1 MPAAALFVRE
11 SVCSFGDSSRRKQFR
26 DGRQDWSPTG
36 EKRMI
41 AHLRGR
47 LLSKRPNRVILEAA
61 GVGYEVFIPVSTF
74 YAMGD
79 VATEVSLQVYSYV
92 RQESFSLYGFRTEQE
107 KNLFEKLL
115 SVSGVGPKLAIT
127 ILSGLEI
134 EELIPA
140 LRNGEVAKLVHVP
153 GVGRKTAERLV
164 LELKDKL
171 ADLVPERT
179 GRQQAPVAKPET
191 VEEDV
196 LSALIN
202 LGYPR
207 PAAENAL
214 QEVLG
219 QGVDGDF
226 EELLRGSL
234 RLLARKFFS

>member
-1 MPAAALFVRE
+1 
-11 SVCSFGDSSRRKQFR
+11 
-26 DGRQDWSPTG
+26 
-36 EKRMI
+36 MI
-41 AHLRGR
+41 AHLRGK
-47 LLSKRPNRVILEAA
+47 LLSKRPNRVVIEAG

-74 YAMGD
+74 YDLGE
-79 VATEVSLQVYSYV
+79 VATEVSLQIYSYV
-92 RQESFSLYGFRTEQE
+92 RQESFSLYGFRTERE

-115 SVSGVGPKLAIT
+115 SVSGVGPKLAVT
-127 ILSGLEI
+127 ILSGLEV
-134 EELIPA
+134 EVLIPA
-140 LRNGEVAKLVHVP
+140 LRNGEVATLVHVP

-171 ADLVPERT
+171 ADVVPEPV

-191 VEEDV
+191 VEDEV

-202 LGYPR
+202 LGYAR

-214 QEVLG
+214 GDVRA
-219 QGVDGDF
+219 QGADGDF

>member
-1 MPAAALFVRE
+1 M
-11 SVCSFGDSSRRKQFR
+11 SS
-26 DGRQDWSPTG
+26 
-36 EKRMI
+36 
-41 AHLRGR
+41 
-47 LLSKRPNRVILEAA
+47 LEAA

-74 YAMGD
+74 YEMGD

-107 KNLFEKLL
+107 KSLFEKLL

-153 GVGRKTAERLV
+153 GVGRKTAERLF

-171 ADLVPERT
+171 ADVVPERA
-179 GRQQAPVAKPET
+179 GRQKAPVAKPET

-202 LGYPR
+202 LGYAR
-207 PAAENAL
+207 PVAENAL
-214 QEVLG
+214 QEVRG
-219 QGVDGDF
+219 QGTSDDF

>member
-1 MPAAALFVRE
+1 
-11 SVCSFGDSSRRKQFR
+11 
-26 DGRQDWSPTG
+26 
-36 EKRMI
+36 MI
-41 AHLRGR
+41 AHLRGK
-47 LLSKRPNRVILEAA
+47 LLSKRPNRVVIEAG

-74 YAMGD
+74 YDLGE
-79 VATEVSLQVYSYV
+79 VATEVSLQIYSYV
-92 RQESFSLYGFRTEQE
+92 RQESFSLYGFRTERE

-115 SVSGVGPKLAIT
+115 SVSGVGPKLAVT
-127 ILSGLEI
+127 ILSGLEV
-134 EELIPA
+134 EVLIPA
-140 LRNGEVAKLVHVP
+140 IRNGEVATLVHVP

-171 ADLVPERT
+171 ADVVPESV

-191 VEEDV
+191 VEDEV

-202 LGYPR
+202 LGYAH

-214 QEVLG
+214 SDVRA
-219 QGVDGDF
+219 QGADGDF

>member
-1 MPAAALFVRE
+1 
-11 SVCSFGDSSRRKQFR
+11 
-26 DGRQDWSPTG
+26 
-36 EKRMI
+36 MI
-41 AHLRGR
+41 AHLRGK
-47 LLSKRPNRVILEAA
+47 LLSKRPNRVVIEAG

-74 YAMGD
+74 YDLGE
-79 VATEVSLQVYSYV
+79 VATEVSLQIYSYV
-92 RQESFSLYGFRTEQE
+92 RQESFSLYGFRTERE

-115 SVSGVGPKLAIT
+115 SVSGVGPKLAVT
-127 ILSGLEI
+127 ILSGLEV
-134 EELIPA
+134 EVLIPA
-140 LRNGEVAKLVHVP
+140 IRNGEVATLVHVP

-171 ADLVPERT
+171 ADVVPESV

-191 VEEDV
+191 VEDEV

-202 LGYPR
+202 LGYAR

-214 QEVLG
+214 SDVRA
-219 QGVDGDF
+219 QGADGDF